1 MALANSHGGYDERI
15 DRTIKE
21 EEVDLSEHE
30 HYTDAVFQLGLMFAE
45 IGLPRIAS
53 QVVSTLAKFE
63 SQWLTRS
70 LEEGG
75 L

>member
-1 MALANSHGGYDERI
+1 MALANSHGSYCERI
-15 DRTIKE
+15 DRTTTE

-30 HYTDAVFQLGLMFAE
+30 HYTDALFQPGLMVAE
-45 IGLPRIAS
+45 IGPPSITS

-70 LEEGG
+70 LKEGSS
-75 L
+75 